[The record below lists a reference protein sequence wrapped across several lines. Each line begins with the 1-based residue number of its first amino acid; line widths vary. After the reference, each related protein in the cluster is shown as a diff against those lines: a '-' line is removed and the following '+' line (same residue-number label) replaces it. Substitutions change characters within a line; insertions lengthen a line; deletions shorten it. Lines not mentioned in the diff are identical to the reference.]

1 MSNGWLVYHHKKIPL
16 HFFSEVVFIYPNDYG
31 VFTQNI
37 RSRMTSV
44 EKHWKKTSFQEDIYF
59 NITSLSTPLHHNL
72 YSANCSLQFPY
83 GTHGLYTDNL
93 FPNQE
98 LLGNHFP
105 YSLDTDV

>member
-1 MSNGWLVYHHKKIPL
+1 
-16 HFFSEVVFIYPNDYG
+16 
-31 VFTQNI
+31 
-37 RSRMTSV
+37 MTSV

-59 NITSLSTPLHHNL
+59 NITLLSTPLHHNL

-105 YSLDTDV
+105 YIPMTLMFDSTVTRLGEIRC